1 MAIQVSSINFSGQTA
16 NVSIYAATGTTIPFS
31 AATTINVGT
40 QTMPFTYSSAT
51 ISNEYG
57 TFSCQ
62 FPGLS
67 NKICTASQLT
77 PPDGDG
83 NRYRTI
89 KIGNQVW
96 MSESL
101 RTTKFQDETTL
112 LDNLNNDPVD
122 NFTWGDA
129 SIASS
134 KYWAYVHDDPNS
146 KAIEGLL
153 YNQYAVTGSTQGAP
167 ASSSLCPAGWHVP
180 TLSEANTFVAN
191 IGTNAGARY
200 PGIVYWVTLPLQFQG
215 TNISGFNS
223 LGSDSRFT
231 DGSYSPN
238 TGYGNVIWTTSPRNT
253 IDIGIT
259 PGTSPIVATYT
270 EPFDERF
277 GFSVRCIKD

>member
-1 MAIQVSSINFSGQTA
+1 MAIQVSSANFSGQTA
-16 NVSIYAATGTTIPFS
+16 NVTLYAATGITIPFS

-101 RTTKFQDETTL
+101 RTTKFRDGTP
-112 LDNLNNDPVD
+112 LDNIIQVD
-122 NFTWGDA
+122 DTTWSDA

-134 KYWAYVHDDPNS
+134 KYWAYVHNDSNS

-153 YNQYAVTGSTQGAP
+153 YNQYAVTGSTQGAA
-167 ASSSLCPAGWHVP
+167 ASISLCPLGWHVP
-180 TLSEANTFVAN
+180 TLAEALTFTGNTSSNLALRHP
-191 IGTNAGARY
+191 GT
-200 PGIVYWVTLPLQFQG
+200 IYWYSLATQG
-215 TNISGFNS
+215 TNTSGFNS
-223 LGSDSRFT
+223 LGSDNRAT
-231 DGSYSPN
+231 TGSASGIKLQNYF
-238 TGYGNVIWTTSPRNT
+238 WTTSNRTAIQIDAFAPNPST
-253 IDIGIT
+253 I
-259 PGTSPIVATYT
+259 TYT
-270 EPFDERF
+270 NTFDERH
-277 GFSVRCIKD
+277 GLSVRCIKD

>member
-16 NVSIYAATGTTIPFS
+16 SVSIYAATGTTIPFS

-62 FPGLS
+62 FPDLS
-67 NKICTASQLT
+67 NKICTTSQLT
-77 PPDGDG
+77 PPDADG

-101 RTTKFQDETTL
+101 RTTKFIDGTL
-112 LDNLNNDPVD
+112 LDNPNNDPV
-122 NFTWGDA
+122 NNTTWSNA
-129 SIASS
+129 NNTSS
-134 KYWAYVHDDPNS
+134 KYWAYARDDPNS

-153 YNQYAVTGSTQGAP
+153 YNQYAATGSTIG
-167 ASSSLCPAGWHVP
+167 SSLCPAGWRIP
-180 TLSEANTFVAN
+180 TLAEALTFTGNT
-191 IGTNAGARY
+191 GSSLRY
-200 PGIVYWVTLPLQFQG
+200 PGTAYWLVNLGVNT
-215 TNISGFNS
+215 SGFNS
-223 LGSDSRFT
+223 LGSGARDE
-231 DGSYSPN
+231 N
-238 TGYGNVIWTTSPRNT
+238 GYYIGEEFQHNIWTTSNSTFIRV
-253 IDIGIT
+253 D
-259 PGTSPIVATYT
+259 
-270 EPFDERF
+270 FDPNPNISTLEERY

>member
-16 NVSIYAATGTTIPFS
+16 NVSIYAATGYTIPYNHPS
-31 AATTINVGT
+31 GTTINVGT

-77 PPDGDG
+77 PEDGDG
-83 NRYRTI
+83 NKYRTI

-101 RTTKFQDETTL
+101 RTTKFQDKTTL

-122 NFTWGDA
+122 NTTWSDA
-129 SIASS
+129 SNTSS

-167 ASSSLCPAGWHVP
+167 ASSSLCPAGWHIP
-180 TLSEANTFVAN
+180 TLSEANTFIAN
-191 IGTNAGARY
+191 IGTTLAARH
-200 PGIVYWVTLPLQFQG
+200 PGTDYWYVAATPG
-215 TNISGFNS
+215 TNTSGFNS
-223 LGSDSRFT
+223 LGSDDRSTSGDSSGLKFQN
-231 DGSYSPN
+231 DF
-238 TGYGNVIWTTSPRNT
+238 WTTSNSTAIRIDAFQANPT
-253 IDIGIT
+253 IQT
-259 PGTSPIVATYT
+259 L
-270 EPFDERF
+270 EERH
-277 GFSVRCIKD
+277 GLSVRCIKD

>member
-57 TFSCQ
+57 TFSCE

-67 NKICTASQLT
+67 NKICTTSQLT

-83 NRYRTI
+83 NRYKTI

-101 RTTKFQDETTL
+101 RTTKFRDETP
-112 LDNLNNDPVD
+112 LDNALQVD
-122 NFTWGDA
+122 NTTWSNA
-129 SIASS
+129 NIASS
-134 KYWAYVHDDPNS
+134 KYWAYVHNDPNS

-153 YNQYAVTGSTQGAP
+153 YNQYAVTGS
-167 ASSSLCPAGWHVP
+167 SLCPTGWHIP
-180 TLSEANTFVAN
+180 TLAEANTFTAN
-191 IGTNAGARY
+191 TSSNLALRHPGTD
-200 PGIVYWVTLPLQFQG
+200 YWYSFATQG
-215 TNISGFNS
+215 TNTSGFNS
-223 LGSDSRFT
+223 LGSDSRT
-231 DGSYSPN
+231 TTGSYPN
-238 TGYGNVIWTTSPRNT
+238 PIATKLQNIFWTTSDRT
-253 IDIGIT
+253 RIQIDALT
-259 PGTSPIVATYT
+259 QPNPIIETYT
-270 EPFDERF
+270 VTFDERY
-277 GFSVRCIKD
+277 GLSVRCIKD

>member
-62 FPGLS
+62 FPDLS
-67 NKICTASQLT
+67 NKICTTSQLT
-77 PPDGDG
+77 PEDGDG

-101 RTTKFQDETTL
+101 RTTKFQDKTTL
-112 LDNLNNDPVD
+112 LDNLNNDPV
-122 NFTWGDA
+122 NNTTWSDA
-129 SIASS
+129 NNTSS

-167 ASSSLCPAGWHVP
+167 ASSSLCPAGWHIP
-180 TLSEANTFVAN
+180 TLSEANTFIAN
-191 IGTNAGARY
+191 ADSNLALRHPGFTYWYDAATSGTN
-200 PGIVYWVTLPLQFQG
+200 T
-215 TNISGFNS
+215 SGFNS
-223 LGSDSRFT
+223 LGSDNRAT
-231 DGSYSPN
+231 N
-238 TGYGNVIWTTSPRNT
+238 GNASGIKLQNYFWTTSDRIAIQIDAFIQLTPIIKTYPNT
-253 IDIGIT
+253 
-259 PGTSPIVATYT
+259 
-270 EPFDERF
+270 FDERH
-277 GFSVRCIKD
+277 GLSVRCIKD

>member
-1 MAIQVSSINFSGQTA
+1 MAIQVSSINYSGQTT

-67 NKICTASQLT
+67 NKICTTSQLT
-77 PPDGDG
+77 APDADG

-101 RTTKFQDETTL
+101 RTTKFRDGTL
-112 LDNLNNDPVD
+112 LDNTTQVD
-122 NFTWGDA
+122 NTAWSNA
-129 SIASS
+129 NNTSS
-134 KYWAYVHDDPNS
+134 KYWAYVHDDSNS

-167 ASSSLCPAGWHVP
+167 ASSSLCPAGWHIP
-180 TLSEANTFVAN
+180 TLSEANTFIAN
-191 IGTNAGARY
+191 VDSNLALRHPGFTYWYNGATNGTN
-200 PGIVYWVTLPLQFQG
+200 T
-215 TNISGFNS
+215 SGFNS
-223 LGSDSRFT
+223 LGSDDRAKT
-231 DGSYSPN
+231 GSASGIKLQNYF
-238 TGYGNVIWTTSPRNT
+238 WTTSNLT
-253 IDIGIT
+253 AIQIDAFIQLT
-259 PGTSPIVATYT
+259 PIIKTYT
-270 EPFDERF
+270 DTFDERH
-277 GFSVRCIKD
+277 GLSVRCIKD

>member
-40 QTMPFTYSSAT
+40 QTMPFTYSSTT

-83 NRYRTI
+83 NRYRAI
-89 KIGNQVW
+89 KIGNQIW

-101 RTTKFQDETTL
+101 RTTKFIDGTP
-112 LDNLNNDPVD
+112 LDNIIQVD
-122 NFTWGDA
+122 DTTWSDA

-134 KYWAYVHDDPNS
+134 KYWAYVHNDSNS
-146 KAIEGLL
+146 KATEGLL
-153 YNQYAVTGSTQGAP
+153 YNQYAATGSTLG
-167 ASSSLCPAGWHVP
+167 SSLCPAGWHIP
-180 TLSEANTFVAN
+180 TLSEANTFIAN
-191 IGTNAGARY
+191 ADSNLALRHPGTDYWYFGATNGTN
-200 PGIVYWVTLPLQFQG
+200 T
-215 TNISGFNS
+215 SGFNS
-223 LGSDSRFT
+223 LGSDDRAKT
-231 DGSYSPN
+231 GSASGIKLQNYF
-238 TGYGNVIWTTSPRNT
+238 WTTSNRT
-253 IDIGIT
+253 AIQIDAFIQIT
-259 PGTSPIVATYT
+259 PIIKTYT
-270 EPFDERF
+270 DTFDERH
-277 GFSVRCIKD
+277 GLSVRCIKD

>member
-1 MAIQVSSINFSGQTA
+1 MAIQVSSINYSGQTA
-16 NVSIYAATGTTIPFS
+16 NVSIYAATGYTIPYNHPS
-31 AATTINVGT
+31 GTTINVGT

-101 RTTKFQDETTL
+101 RTTKFRDGTL
-112 LDNLNNDPVD
+112 LDNTTQVD
-122 NFTWGDA
+122 NTAWSNA
-129 SIASS
+129 NNTSS
-134 KYWAYVHDDPNS
+134 KYWAYVHDDSNS

-153 YNQYAVTGSTQGAP
+153 YNQYAVTGSTSG
-167 ASSSLCPAGWHVP
+167 STLCPAGWHIP
-180 TLSEANTFVAN
+180 TLSEANTFIAN
-191 IGTNAGARY
+191 IGTTLAARH
-200 PGIVYWVTLPLQFQG
+200 PGTTYWYVAAPLG
-215 TNISGFNS
+215 TNTSGFNS
-223 LGSDSRFT
+223 LGSDNRSK
-231 DGSYSPN
+231 
-238 TGYGNVIWTTSPRNT
+238 TGDSSGLKFQNYFWTTSDRTAIQIDAFASNPST
-253 IDIGIT
+253 I
-259 PGTSPIVATYT
+259 TYPDT
-270 EPFDERF
+270 FDERY
-277 GFSVRCIKD
+277 GLSVRCIKD

>member
-77 PPDGDG
+77 PEDADG
-83 NRYRTI
+83 NVYRTI

-101 RTTKFQDETTL
+101 RTTKFRDGTP
-112 LDNLNNDPVD
+112 LDNIIQVD
-122 NFTWGDA
+122 DTTWSDA

-134 KYWAYVHDDPNS
+134 KYWAYVHNDSNS

-153 YNQYAVTGSTQGAP
+153 YNQYAATGSTLG
-167 ASSSLCPAGWHVP
+167 SSLCPAGWHIP
-180 TLSEANTFVAN
+180 TLSEANTFIAN
-191 IGTNAGARY
+191 AGSNLALRHPGTTYWYFGATNGTN
-200 PGIVYWVTLPLQFQG
+200 T
-215 TNISGFNS
+215 SGFNS
-223 LGSDSRFT
+223 LGSDNRAIT
-231 DGSYSPN
+231 GSASGIKLENYF
-238 TGYGNVIWTTSPRNT
+238 WTTSNR
-253 IDIGIT
+253 IGIQIDAFAPNPST
-259 PGTSPIVATYT
+259 ITYNNT
-270 EPFDERF
+270 FDERH
-277 GFSVRCIKD
+277 GLSVRCIKD

>member
-1 MAIQVSSINFSGQTA
+1 MAIQVSSANFSGQTA
-16 NVSIYAATGTTIPFS
+16 NVSIYAATGYTIPYNHPS
-31 AATTINVGT
+31 GTTINVGT

-77 PPDGDG
+77 PQDGDG
-83 NRYRTI
+83 NVYRTI

-101 RTTKFQDETTL
+101 RTTKFQDKTTL
-112 LDNLNNDPVD
+112 LNNPNNDPVD
-122 NFTWGDA
+122 NFTWSDA
-129 SIASS
+129 SNTSS

-167 ASSSLCPAGWHVP
+167 ASSSLCPAGWHIP
-180 TLSEANTFVAN
+180 TLSEANTFIAN
-191 IGTNAGARY
+191 IGTTLAARHPGDFYWYFGA
-200 PGIVYWVTLPLQFQG
+200 PNG
-215 TNISGFNS
+215 TNTSGFNS
-223 LGSDSRFT
+223 LGSDDRGTSGDSSGLKFQN
-231 DGSYSPN
+231 DF
-238 TGYGNVIWTTSPRNT
+238 WTTSNSTAIRIDAFAANPT
-253 IDIGIT
+253 I
-259 PGTSPIVATYT
+259 ATL
-270 EPFDERF
+270 EERH
-277 GFSVRCIKD
+277 GLSVRCIKD

>member
-1 MAIQVSSINFSGQTA
+1 MAIQVSSINFSGQTT

-77 PPDGDG
+77 PEDADG
-83 NRYRTI
+83 NVYRTI

-101 RTTKFQDETTL
+101 RTTKFRDGTP
-112 LDNLNNDPVD
+112 LDNIIQVD
-122 NFTWGDA
+122 DTTWSDA

-134 KYWAYVHDDPNS
+134 KYWAYVHNDSNS

-153 YNQYAVTGSTQGAP
+153 YNQYAATGSTLG
-167 ASSSLCPAGWHVP
+167 SSLCPAGWHIP
-180 TLSEANTFVAN
+180 TLSEANTFIAN
-191 IGTNAGARY
+191 ADSNLALRHPGATYWYFGASSGTN
-200 PGIVYWVTLPLQFQG
+200 T
-215 TNISGFNS
+215 SGFNS
-223 LGSDSRFT
+223 LGSDNRAT
-231 DGSYSPN
+231 TGSASGIKLQNYF
-238 TGYGNVIWTTSPRNT
+238 WTTSNR
-253 IDIGIT
+253 IGIQIDAFAPNPST
-259 PGTSPIVATYT
+259 ITYANT
-270 EPFDERF
+270 FDERH
-277 GFSVRCIKD
+277 GLSVRCIKD

>member
-40 QTMPFTYSSAT
+40 QTMPFTYSSTT

-77 PPDGDG
+77 PEDGDG

-101 RTTKFQDETTL
+101 RTTKFRDGTL
-112 LDNLNNDPVD
+112 LDNTTQVD
-122 NFTWGDA
+122 NTTWSDA
-129 SIASS
+129 NNTSS
-134 KYWAYVHDDPNS
+134 KYWAYVNGVS
-146 KAIEGLL
+146 GNTQIQGLL

-167 ASSSLCPAGWHVP
+167 ASSSLCPAGWHIP
-180 TLSEANTFVAN
+180 TLAEALTFTGNTSSNLTLRHPGTTYWYFAATS
-191 IGTNAGARY
+191 GTN
-200 PGIVYWVTLPLQFQG
+200 T
-215 TNISGFNS
+215 SGFNS
-223 LGSDSRFT
+223 LGSDNRAT
-231 DGSYSPN
+231 NGSYPN
-238 TGYGNVIWTTSPRNT
+238 PVLTKLQNFFWTTSDRT
-253 IDIGIT
+253 RIQIDALAI
-259 PGTSPIVATYT
+259 PNPIIETYT
-270 EPFDERF
+270 NTFDERY
-277 GFSVRCIKD
+277 GLSVRCIKD

>member
-16 NVSIYAATGTTIPFS
+16 NVSIYAATGYTIPYNHPS
-31 AATTINVGT
+31 GTTINVGT

-101 RTTKFQDETTL
+101 RTTKFRDGTP
-112 LDNLNNDPVD
+112 LDNALQVD
-122 NFTWGDA
+122 NTTWSNA
-129 SIASS
+129 NMASS
-134 KYWAYVHDDPNS
+134 KYWAYVNGVS
-146 KAIEGLL
+146 GNTQIQGLL
-153 YNQYAVTGSTQGAP
+153 YNQYAVTGS
-167 ASSSLCPAGWHVP
+167 SLCPTSWHIP
-180 TLSEANTFVAN
+180 TLAEANTFTAN
-191 IGTNAGARY
+191 TSSILALRHPGTD
-200 PGIVYWVTLPLQFQG
+200 YWVGFGNNT
-215 TNISGFNS
+215 SGFNS
-223 LGSDSRFT
+223 LGSGRRSSDGNYAAFT
-231 DGSYSPN
+231 IQN
-238 TGYGNVIWTTSPRNT
+238 FFWTTSNLSYIQ
-253 IDIGIT
+253 IDL
-259 PGTSPIVATYT
+259 
-270 EPFDERF
+270 FDPPTVLTLEERY

>member
-16 NVSIYAATGTTIPFS
+16 NVTLYAATGTTIPFS

-77 PPDGDG
+77 VLDADD

-101 RTTKFQDETTL
+101 RTTKFRDGTP
-112 LDNLNNDPVD
+112 LDNALQVD
-122 NFTWGDA
+122 NTTWSNA
-129 SIASS
+129 SFASS
-134 KYWAYVHDDPNS
+134 KYWAYANNDPNS

-153 YNQYAVTGSTQGAP
+153 YNQYAVTGS
-167 ASSSLCPAGWHVP
+167 SLCPTGWHIP
-180 TLSEANTFVAN
+180 TLAEANTFTAN
-191 IGTNAGARY
+191 TSSILALRHPGTDYWLFDAPGAN
-200 PGIVYWVTLPLQFQG
+200 T
-215 TNISGFNS
+215 SGFNS
-223 LGSDSRFT
+223 LGSGNKAPN
-231 DGSYSPN
+231 GSIV
-238 TGYGNVIWTTSPRNT
+238 GYKFQNYFWTTSDRT
-253 IDIGIT
+253 AIQIDAFA
-259 PGTSPIVATYT
+259 PSPNILTYT
-270 EPFDERF
+270 DTFDERY
-277 GFSVRCIKD
+277 GLSVRCIKD

>member
-1 MAIQVSSINFSGQTA
+1 MAVEVKSNNFSGQTA
-16 NVSIYAATGTTIPFS
+16 NVTLYAATGTTIPFS

-57 TFSCQ
+57 TFSCE

-67 NKICTASQLT
+67 NKICTTSQLT

-112 LDNLNNDPVD
+112 LDNLNNEPVD
-122 NFTWGDA
+122 NFTWSEA
-129 SIASS
+129 NNTSS
-134 KYWAYVHDDPNS
+134 NKYWAYVNGIS
-146 KAIEGLL
+146 GNTQIQGLL
-153 YNQYAVTGSTQGAP
+153 YNQYAVTGSTQGAA
-167 ASSSLCPAGWHVP
+167 ASISLCPADWHIP
-180 TLSEANTFVAN
+180 TLSEANTFIA
-191 IGTNAGARY
+191 NAGSNAALIY
-200 PGIVYWVTLPLQFQG
+200 PGDAYWPAPVGNNT
-215 TNISGFNS
+215 SGFNS
-223 LGSDSRFT
+223 LASGMRGF
-231 DGSYSPN
+231 DGNYAAFRIQN
-238 TGYGNVIWTTSPRNT
+238 FFWTTSNPSSIRIEIN
-253 IDIGIT
+253 GT
-259 PGTSPIVATYT
+259 PTVSTL
-270 EPFDERF
+270 EERY